1 MVSLEEFDEA
11 VWEKL
16 GRNFKHY
23 DGRPTAGTHLA
34 GRDSDVAEKE

>member
-23 DGRPTAGTHLA
+23 GGPTAGTHLA